1 LHLRSVYIL
10 VYIGFLGVILFLLLR
25 PSIDFY
31 SGGPIESS
39 RVLAEETGF
48 EILSNLGFETDS
60 LMSLTKRVQRN
71 ELFTELRDSI
81 GRSATY
87 NPAVLNTNGFPLHGW
102 SLMIGHKFDRVE
114 GVVSDNALYEDVGS
128 SYIMLD
134 NRLRVRSIRFIDSKN
149 EAFVEGESESESL
162 LQTLKI
168 MGYNP
173 EYYAFKN
180 PAENVL
186 ILDESGVL
194 SVKSDDL
201 NNPLDVVT
209 QIKFHRTSTQYRG
222 PESISI
228 TYTPTTS
235 VIESDSLAT
244 FRNGIK
250 IDRVF
255 ASHHQYDVDKQ
266 PEQSITTLDIAV
278 IIVSIA
284 FLSLLVIIVGV
295 RQIFRGEVIWKRGV
309 LLIVALTLGA
319 AGWRF
324 LTFVESYY
332 RFLSVEMQYLDMFMM
347 LLSSGIM
354 AILITLAYIA
364 WEAIARKQEQEEIPL
379 IDALW
384 AGNIFQKKLGKS
396 ILASYGYAGVA
407 LAMWSIALYALDLV
421 YFQRD
426 SQMGFMEASS
436 IYPALSTIIN
446 SWLTTWF
453 IAIAIIAFITS
464 LLKVYIKQTATL
476 ILLASLLSGLLIAT
490 VSPFVSTN
498 GSMLHD
504 IFVMWMLS
512 IPLVLAFHYY
522 GIVTVATSVWLL
534 FMMVRLSV
542 YMGSADLS
550 IALNG
555 WLLTIATLTPFVFGF
570 MMHRF
575 GRDDLRST
583 KFVPEYESR
592 IIKQLRLEREFQIAK
607 ESQFAL
613 MPKSSPDIEGVDV
626 RGFFIPSFDV
636 GGDFYDHVV
645 VRDEQ
650 GNATELVVTVV
661 DVSGKA
667 MQAALTAIFTSG
679 LILSRVRTKD
689 KDPALVLSD
698 INKVL
703 HQRIEKQTFVTC
715 LLARYDLTSNEIT
728 FVNAGHCM
736 PVLKRDGKARFLK
749 SGNTKLPLGVRSKV
763 DYESTTKKLET
774 GDVLLFYSDGLP
786 EARSNSGTFYEFD
799 TILEKLEV
807 LDTENMDASSI
818 CEYFKQEILTFSDYE
833 LADDMT
839 LVVMKL

>member
-1 LHLRSVYIL
+1 M
-10 VYIGFLGVILFLLLR
+10 LLR

-31 SGGPIESS
+31 SGGPIESN
-39 RVLAEETGF
+39 RMIAEEVGF
-48 EILSNLGFETDS
+48 TLLRNLEIETDS
-60 LMSLTKRVQRN
+60 LLSLTKRVQRN

-87 NPAVLNTNGFPLHGW
+87 NPTVLNSNGFPLHGW
-102 SLMIGHKFDRVE
+102 SLMIGHKFEKVQA
-114 GVVSDNALYEDVGS
+114 VLSDNSLYDDIGV

-134 NRLRVRSIRFIDSKN
+134 NRLRVRSIRFMEGNNTNFI
-149 EAFVEGESESESL
+149 EGESESEAL
-162 LQTLKI
+162 YKTLQI
-168 MGYNP
+168 MGYSP
-173 EYYAFKN
+173 EYYAF
-180 PAENVL
+180 ENVSENAFTF
-186 ILDESGVL
+186 DESGAL
-194 SVKSDDL
+194 SSNISDL
-201 NNPLDVVT
+201 NNALNEVAHVDFRKT
-209 QIKFHRTSTQYRG
+209 TAQYRG

-228 TYTPTTS
+228 SYIPTTS
-235 VIESDSLAT
+235 VTETDSIAT
-244 FRNGIK
+244 FRSGIK
-250 IDRVF
+250 LDGLF

-266 PEQSITTLDIAV
+266 PDQSGSTFQIA
-278 IIVSIA
+278 IIVGSIA
-284 FLSLLVIIVGV
+284 FLALVVIIVGI

-309 LLIVALTLGA
+309 ILIVALTIGA
-319 AGWRF
+319 SGWRF

-332 RFLSVEMQYLDMFMM
+332 RFLSVEMQYLDMFLM
-347 LLSSGIM
+347 LLNNGIM
-354 AILITLAYIA
+354 AILVTLAYIA
-364 WEAIARKQEQEEIPL
+364 WEAIARKQNQEEIPL
-379 IDALW
+379 VDALW
-384 AGNIFQKKLGKS
+384 SGNIFQKKLGKS

-421 YFQRD
+421 YFQHD

-436 IYPALSTIIN
+436 LFPALSTLIN
-446 SWLTTWF
+446 SWVTTWF
-453 IAIAIIAFITS
+453 IAITILAFITS
-464 LLKVYIKQTATL
+464 LLKVYIKQTVP
-476 ILLASLLSGLLIAT
+476 LLFIASVFCGILIAA

-498 GSMLHD
+498 GSILQE
-504 IFVMWMLS
+504 IFAMWMLS

-522 GIVTVATSVWLL
+522 GIVTVATSIWLL

-542 YMGSADLS
+542 YIGSADIS

-555 WLLTIATLTPFVFGF
+555 WLLVSATFTPFVFGF

-583 KFVPEYESR
+583 KFVPDYESR
-592 IIKQLRLEREFQIAK
+592 MVKQLRLEREFQIAK

-613 MPKSSPDIEGVDV
+613 MPKSSPEIEGVDV

-645 VRDEQ
+645 VRDEY

-679 LILSRVRTKD
+679 LILSRVQTID

-703 HQRIEKQTFVTC
+703 HQRIEKQLFVTC
-715 LLARYDLTSNEIT
+715 LLARYELNNNTLT
-728 FVNAGHCM
+728 FVNAGHCL
-736 PVLKRDGKARFLK
+736 PVIKRDGKAMFLK
-749 SGNTKLPLGVRSKV
+749 SGSARLPLGVRGDV
-763 DYESTTKKLET
+763 IYESTTKALQK
-774 GDVLLFYSDGLP
+774 GDILLFYSDGLP
-786 EARSNSGTFYEFD
+786 EARSKTGSFYEFD
-799 TILEKLEV
+799 TILEKLES

-833 LADDMT
+833 LVDDMT